1 MAKPN
6 VLYIMTDQFRFD
18 AIASLGNDHIYT
30 PSLDRLA
37 RRGVSF
43 TNAYTSCPVCVA
55 ARYNIR
61 TGCEPPTNGVF
72 RNGGEDLVEGQPEE
86 MEARC
91 GPFLARRMSQL
102 GYRSFGIGKFH
113 SRHADMGYDDL
124 QRAEELFGNPESRA
138 VDAFAAF
145 IAREHPQFDFVE
157 QLHGERTEM
166 YYMPQTSP
174 LPADITYEAW
184 AASCAV
190 EQLQVEDDRPY
201 FGFVSL
207 IGPHP
212 PLAPPI
218 PYNRMYDPDCMPD
231 PVCGD
236 IAVDHMDEQIPW
248 MNHAIWADDISPAR
262 ARSLK
267 ARYYGEVTYIDHCVG
282 RILDTAEA
290 RADGDDTLIAFFS
303 DHGEMLGDHG
313 AWQKE
318 CYFDGSCRIPFLVSW
333 PARLPRDQRCADL
346 VCLTDLFAIAT
357 GAAGEAEVREG
368 TDVLGVIAGDESPR
382 ESYAGYYGSP
392 GTRDFKIM
400 VRSGEWKYIYL
411 ANGGREQLFNLEE
424 DPRELRNRA
433 ADAPQKAR
441 LRELA
446 VAAVDRTN
454 ADRALE
460 AGELKQFAFEARP
473 LKRIYQMD
481 GSRGVK
487 GFPQRPEDVVFDT
500 GNTGGA

>member
-1 MAKPN
+1 
-6 VLYIMTDQFRFD
+6 
-18 AIASLGNDHIYT
+18 
-30 PSLDRLA
+30 
-37 RRGVSF
+37 
-43 TNAYTSCPVCVA
+43 
-55 ARYNIR
+55 
-61 TGCEPPTNGVF
+61 
-72 RNGGEDLVEGQPEE
+72 
-86 MEARC
+86 
-91 GPFLARRMSQL
+91 
-102 GYRSFGIGKFH
+102 
-113 SRHADMGYDDL
+113 MGA
-124 QRAEELFGNPESRA
+124 RAETG
-138 VDAFAAF
+138 DAEV
-145 IAREHPQFDFVE
+145 RYCTQFPVNGRF
-157 QLHGERTEM
+157 
-166 YYMPQTSP
+166 P
-174 LPADITYEAW
+174 L
-184 AASCAV
+184 
-190 EQLQVEDDRPY
+190 
-201 FGFVSL
+201 
-207 IGPHP
+207 
-212 PLAPPI
+212 
-218 PYNRMYDPDCMPD
+218 
-231 PVCGD
+231 VCGD